1 MIRQYPNIA
10 VKRSPKNTWIIVEY
24 IGTLYDKNTGQ
35 STATLSGKRKPSQN
49 IKHSKRQQRKPN
61 TSEPTEAKGIKNGK
75 YRLIAMD

>member
-1 MIRQYPNIA
+1 MNCKYPNIA
-10 VKRSPKNTWIIVEY
+10 VKRSHKNTWIIVEY
-24 IGTLYDKNTGQ
+24 VGTLYDKKHWSIN
-35 STATLSGKRKPSQN
+35 ATLSGKRKPSQN